1 MPGRDEAQ
9 IDINAHSDKAFA
21 KHMVVRG
28 NSGEPVDYIFVYLN
42 PAFENISGL
51 SEADVIGKSVRKY
64 SSIAEGLQIEWFSI
78 YSQLKT
84 VGENTRMVKYHQ
96 SKQCWYEIAAY
107 LHEPDFIALYLH
119 DMAKQKETCA
129 DVSPE
134 ADLAAVMDN
143 LPLLIVR
150 FNSKLEHFYINKA
163 LERLFGIPVSL
174 LKGKS
179 FLDLADNSPS
189 PELKEQLKARHV
201 FLKQTLNSGKEQLH
215 EGFLSL
221 PEGRRLLSTRIIPV
235 RSGTE
240 GKVTSLLAITQ
251 DITRQK
257 QTEDVLKESWERY
270 KSIITVS
277 NTGAWE
283 YNRKTGYLWCSPE
296 YFKMLGRIQSDYTMD
311 GRPNL
316 KETWN
321 DLMHPGD
328 DEKAAKRFKD
338 YLASGSPGMYENSF
352 RMLHKD
358 GHWVWIWSRGQTLKK
373 PDGSLTD
380 ITVGTHIDI
389 TEHKKTEQQLL
400 HLSRHDSLTSL
411 YNRYYFEALLNDTAL
426 LNHYPISII
435 IADLNGLK
443 LINDSYGCNF
453 GDKLLKTAAL
463 ILKQCCRE
471 NDILARW
478 GGDEFVILMPQ
489 TSLQEASKVC
499 KNIDQAC
506 SEHFKEEVPL
516 SLTLGLAGQREASG
530 DLFDTLREAENN
542 LNRRKLTESRSAK
555 NTVLQTLLT
564 TLAEKSFETEAHTRR
579 MQAVGQLI
587 GHKLKLTDAEL
598 SRLKLLITLHD
609 IGKINISEQILTKKG
624 PLTEQEWAVIKT
636 HPEIGFRIAWASDDF
651 KHVAEEILA
660 HHERWDGKGYPQG
673 LKEKGIPLLARIT
686 AIADAFEVMS
696 NGRPYKRA
704 MSKSEIE
711 AEFRSC
717 SGTQFEPE
725 LIELFLPVIDEWL

>member
-1 MPGRDEAQ
+1 MPGRDKQ
-9 IDINAHSDKAFA
+9 QKQLHTHSEKAFA
-21 KHMVVRG
+21 QQMVVRG
-28 NSGEPVDYIFVYLN
+28 DSGNPVDYIFVYVN

-51 SEADVIGKSVRKY
+51 SEADLVGKSVRDCPF
-64 SSIAEGLQIEWFSI
+64 ITQGLQIEWFSI
-78 YSQLKT
+78 YSQLKN
-84 VGENTRMVKYHQ
+84 VGENTRMVKYNQ
-96 SKQCWYEIAAY
+96 STHCWYEIAAY
-107 LHEPDFIALYLH
+107 VHEPDLITLYLH
-119 DMAKQKETCA
+119 DMAKQKEACT
-129 DVSPE
+129 DVNPE
-134 ADLAAVMDN
+134 AELAAIMDN
-143 LPLLIVR
+143 LPLLIAR
-150 FNSKLEHFYINKA
+150 FNSRLKHLYINKA
-163 LERLFGIPVSL
+163 LERLFGIPFDQ

-179 FLDLADNSPS
+179 FLDLADNSPT
-189 PELKEQLKARHV
+189 PELKEQLKARHE
-201 FLKQTLNSGKEQLH
+201 FLKQSLNSGKEQLH

-221 PEGRRLLSTRIIPV
+221 PEGRRLLSTRIIPE
-235 RSGTE
+235 RNGTD

-257 QTEDVLKESWERY
+257 ETEDVLKESWERY

-296 YFKMLGRIQSDYTMD
+296 YFKMLGRKQSDYIMD

-316 KETWN
+316 KVTWN
-321 DLMHPGD
+321 DLMHQGD
-328 DEKAAKRFKD
+328 NEKAAKRFKD
-338 YLASGSPGMYENSF
+338 YLTSGSPGLYENSF

-389 TEHKKTEQQLL
+389 TEHKKTEQELL

-411 YNRYYFEALLNDTAL
+411 YNRYYFEELINDTAL
-426 LNHYPISII
+426 LNQYPISII

-443 LINDSYGCNF
+443 LINDSYGSNF
-453 GDKLLKTAAL
+453 GDELLKTAAL

-478 GGDEFVILMPQ
+478 GGDEFIILMPQ

-499 KNIDQAC
+499 KSIDQAC
-506 SEHFKEEVPL
+506 SEQFKEEVPL
-516 SLTLGLAGQREASG
+516 SLTLGLAEQREAAG
-530 DLFDTLREAENN
+530 VLFDTLREAENN

-579 MQAVGQLI
+579 MQAVGQII
-587 GHKLKLTDAEL
+587 GHKLKLTDAEQ

-651 KHVAEEILA
+651 KHVAEDILA

-673 LKEKGIPLLARIT
+673 LKEWDIPLLSRIT
-686 AIADAFEVMS
+686 AIADSFEVMT

-704 MSKSEIE
+704 MSKSDIK
-711 AEFRSC
+711 AEFMSC
-717 SGTQFEPE
+717 SGTQFDPE